1 METIAQILV
10 AHSMYWSGGIVKP
23 IDESLKE
30 LSTNEV
36 ETALLKLI
44 KSIIGDDIDT
54 QALVQAKE
62 REKAKHAFTVNETK
76 EAQRLR
82 LCKAFGIEIPEMSH
96 RELRE
101 WLKELK

>member
-1 METIAQILV
+1 MSQDDMWAEL
-10 AHSMYWSGGIVKP
+10 P
-23 IDESLKE
+23 PRPKE
-30 LSTNEV
+30 KSSWDKLWLPELNPPQRK
-36 ETALLKLI
+36 LLTEKMRE
-44 KSIIGDDIDT
+44 IIGDDIDT

-101 WLKELK
+101 WLKELR